1 MPRSRHVSEAGY
13 RFSASDALWALF
25 VVAFNA
31 CGVVCMIHDVR
42 EYHWQQQFIAEFN
55 ARMPQIIVEMPYD
68 PSVGERLIAEAA
80 GSVMT
85 IAVTLVGISRRRR
98 RRRPV
103 EVRVKWV
110 ETPQPRTRPVQAVR
124 SHPAISAPPRPV
136 RSAPERRVGSGA
148 LAAERLSAVVWR
160 DHVARLEKET
170 A

>member
-25 VVAFNA
+25 VIAFNA

-42 EYHWQQQFIAEFN
+42 EYRWQQQFIAEFN
-55 ARMPQIIVEMPYD
+55 ARMPHIIVEMPYD
-68 PSVGERLIAEAA
+68 PAVGERLIGEAA
-80 GSVMT
+80 GCVIT

-98 RRRPV
+98 RRPPV

-110 ETPQPRTRPVQAVR
+110 EAPQPRTRPVQAVR
-124 SHPAISAPPRPV
+124 FHATVSAPASHARAGPAPRV
-136 RSAPERRVGSGA
+136 SSGS
-148 LAAERLSAVVWR
+148 LAAERLSAVVWH
-160 DHVARLEKET
+160 DHAARLEKEH